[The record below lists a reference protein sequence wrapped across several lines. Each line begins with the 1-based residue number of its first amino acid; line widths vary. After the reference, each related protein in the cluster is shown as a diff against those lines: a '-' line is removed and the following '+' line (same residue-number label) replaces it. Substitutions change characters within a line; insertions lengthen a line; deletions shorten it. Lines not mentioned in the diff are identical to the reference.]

1 MYRNLQLVPRF
12 HYEKENFEEY
22 SNEFRARAYEFIM
35 GNKTVVE
42 ALDSMNDLTYIHK
55 ISLDVEETYYGIILI
70 IIIIFLSIIFI
81 GSSLCI
87 STKRFKPRF
96 KYLPTDFW
104 YVILLGLLCHLAS
117 NLTDYGKVLHYKCH
131 LKVFLYCIGYT
142 FIFVPFLYKL
152 IVNFPEHNRKSRWV
166 ANNRYIFFLGFV
178 FFDTIL
184 SLINLAATYNIETV
198 QPGNG
203 KKYQECQMKDT
214 LSKVIVY
221 SNFGYKVIVFI
232 VVGLLSFVEWNIK
245 ETEFDVHVITSTI
258 YINIISVIMLFVF
271 RFIKFNNYIT
281 YCILCKIFI
290 FIIILSNYI
299 VFIGVRIVFGIVK
312 KKKNEDDEFSDT
324 VRFKPTQSFPS
335 ASSHTGSSSG
345 LGMSKYKRMINYHYQ
360 TSTINL

>member
-258 YINIISVIMLFVF
+258 VFYVKYLSLLLYSQTILFLLV
-271 RFIKFNNYIT
+271 
-281 YCILCKIFI
+281 
-290 FIIILSNYI
+290 
-299 VFIGVRIVFGIVK
+299 
-312 KKKNEDDEFSDT
+312 
-324 VRFKPTQSFPS
+324 
-335 ASSHTGSSSG
+335 
-345 LGMSKYKRMINYHYQ
+345 
-360 TSTINL
+360 